1 MQREMQFGCQNGSFS
16 CNFFHY
22 SEALEF
28 QQGWNFM
35 ERKSLLYNE
44 IGEAKERVERENYA
58 AMNDEILLKYHTT
71 LNCDLMLIGTP
82 ITQVSS
88 VHHPDQPITQASSE
102 PRSGHYP
109 V

>member
-102 PRSGHYP
+102 PRS
-109 V
+109 